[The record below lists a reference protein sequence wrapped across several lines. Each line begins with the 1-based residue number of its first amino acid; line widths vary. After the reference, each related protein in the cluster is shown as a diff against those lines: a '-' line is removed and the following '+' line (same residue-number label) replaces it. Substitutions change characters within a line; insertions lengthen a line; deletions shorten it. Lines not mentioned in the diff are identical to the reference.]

1 MSKKLVELAADIIQ
15 AQATHT
21 RMSADE
27 ISEAL
32 LKTFETLRKI
42 KNAEETNQ
50 EVGSIEEVITDT
62 ESKAAQ
68 QEEETQKKIPIDPKD
83 SIQRT
88 KVICLECGAEF
99 KQLSAN
105 HLKSHGLTLREYK
118 KKYGFPLSQP
128 LSAKNLTAK
137 RKRIG
142 KKRGLPPQLIEARK
156 KRAKAA
162 SSK

>member
-21 RMSADE
+21 RMTSEE

-32 LKTFETLRKI
+32 LKTFETLQKL
-42 KNAEETNQ
+42 KTAEETDQ
-50 EVGSIEEVITDT
+50 APTDIG
-62 ESKAAQ
+62 
-68 QEEETQKKIPIDPKD
+68 EETISEEKESSPEEKKSGLPIDPKD

-99 KQLSAN
+99 KQLSGN
-105 HLKSHGLTLREYK
+105 HLKLHGLTLREYK

-137 RKRIG
+137 RKRMG

-156 KRAKAA
+156 KRSKAKA
-162 SSK
+162 

>member
-21 RMSADE
+21 RMSPDE

-42 KNAEETNQ
+42 KIAEETNQ
-50 EVGSIEEVITDT
+50 EVSSIEETSSEVE
-62 ESKAAQ
+62 ESETGA
-68 QEEETQKKIPIDPKD
+68 EETQKKIPIDPKD

-99 KQLSAN
+99 KQLSSN
-105 HLKSHGLTLREYK
+105 HLKIHGLTLREYK

-128 LSAKNLTAK
+128 LSAKVLTAK

-142 KKRGLPPQLIEARK
+142 KKRGLPPELIEARK
-156 KRAKAA
+156 KRVKT
-162 SSK
+162 KK

>member
-1 MSKKLVELAADIIQ
+1 MTKKLVELATDIIQ

-32 LKTFETLRKI
+32 VKTFETLRKLKI
-42 KNAEETNQ
+42 AEEADQDVSN
-50 EVGSIEEVITDT
+50 I
-62 ESKAAQ
+62 
-68 QEEETQKKIPIDPKD
+68 EEETTAEEKETAPEETGGKLPVDPKD

-99 KQLSAN
+99 KQLSGN
-105 HLKSHGLTLREYK
+105 HLKRHGLTLREYK

-137 RKRIG
+137 RKRLG

-156 KRAKAA
+156 KRTKAKA
-162 SSK
+162 KK